1 MKNKKVTVIIPV
13 YNTKK
18 YLETCVNSV
27 IEQTYKNLQIILVD
41 DGSTDGSSSI
51 CDRLG
56 KKDFRVE
63 VLHKAN
69 EGQGIARNKG
79 LKYAKGEYVCFL
91 DSDDCFELKHI
102 ENLVQAFEENK
113 ADIVIGSYTKCKY
126 NGNHI
131 EKFELYQYGVFS
143 SLEIKNKIMLS
154 LIAADSTS
162 SKDLGLPMSVCFSL
176 YSMDIIRENNL
187 KFNSERIIACEDLFF
202 NLNYLYRIK
211 KAVLIKEF
219 GYKYRFNP
227 HSTTKEFDEKQIERM
242 EKLHFELVDFVNKM
256 KLNEE
261 ALTRIYRCD
270 LAKLRTLLFMIV
282 RSNKTYFIKRK
293 KMKELLN
300 KEIYIKALKE
310 FSISNYRVSLKL
322 TTYLMKFKMIDLLY
336 LVLLMKEKSVNRT

>member
-1 MKNKKVTVIIPV
+1 MENKKVTVIIPV

-18 YLETCVNSV
+18 YLEACVDSV

-41 DGSTDGSSSI
+41 DGSTDGSSVI
-51 CDRLG
+51 CDKLE
-56 KKDFRVE
+56 KKDFRIE
-63 VLHKAN
+63 VLHKIN
-69 EGQGIARNKG
+69 EGLGITRNRG
-79 LKYAKGEYVCFL
+79 LENAKGDYVCFL
-91 DSDDCFELKHI
+91 DSDDFLGLKHV
-102 ENLVQAFEENK
+102 ENLVRAFEEYK
-113 ADIVIGSYTKCKY
+113 ADIVIGSYTKCNY
-126 NGNHI
+126 AGNCI
-131 EKFELYQYGVFS
+131 EEFPLYQYGVFS
-143 SLEIKNKIMLS
+143 SPEIKNEIMLS

-162 SKDLGLPMSVCFSL
+162 TKDLGLPMSACFSL
-176 YSMDIIRENNL
+176 YSMDIIRKNNL
-187 KFNSERIIACEDLFF
+187 KFYSERVIACEDLFF
-202 NLNYLYRIK
+202 NLEYLYRIK

-227 HSTTKEFDEKQIERM
+227 HSITKGFDEKQIERI
-242 EKLHFELVDFVNKM
+242 EKLHFELMDFANKM
-256 KLNEE
+256 KLNKDVMN
-261 ALTRIYRCD
+261 RIYRCD

-293 KMKELLN
+293 KIKELLD